1 LTCVAVLAL
10 GIGANAAIFSVVHS
24 VILKPLPYPDP
35 SRLVFLWQ
43 RFPSLPFPFDRGLEV
58 SRLNY
63 LEWKRQNTVFAD
75 MAAFREM
82 ARNETGADLAR
93 RVSTGFA
100 SANLFPLLGVRA
112 RLGRLFTPEEER
124 PDNDR
129 VVVLTDAYFERR
141 FHGEPGALG
150 RSLTLGNT
158 AYTVIGVLP
167 PQFHLPATGEGS
179 NQLKPEVWVP
189 LSRLFQ
195 TANDDEQRQLL
206 VAARLRAGVTLAQAR
221 TEMVG
226 IAKRL
231 EQSDPKRN
239 EGWTASVFPFAD
251 EDASP
256 TLHRALYVLL
266 GAVALLLSIACANL
280 ANLTLA
286 RATLR
291 SREIAV
297 RAALGATPARIV
309 AQLGAEAL
317 VVSMTGAVC
326 GLLLAHWCV
335 KLLLALQPPEIQR
348 PELIGINLA
357 VFGFAAAAAVLTT
370 LLFGLAPSLVV
381 SRPDLNAAL
390 KSGGGWGASAA
401 RVRLRQFLIAAEVA
415 LALVLLSG
423 AGLLIRSFHKLVS
436 LGVGFDTTHLLTV
449 DLDLPERRYPD
460 GAGRSRFF
468 REAME
473 RVSAVPGV
481 TAAAVVDNLPLH
493 RVTMSNFSIAGRP
506 DPPLTSLPVA
516 DMAHVS
522 PNYFQA
528 IGLRLEAGRFFTASD
543 LALAEQEKDAVV
555 IVNQTL
561 ARQFFRGEDPLGAR
575 LLKADR
581 KHAYQIVGVVSDY
594 RPMGAEMGT
603 RPQIFWPYLRLN
615 SATLIVRTA
624 AAPGFFAR
632 TIQQVVWSLDKN
644 LPAEEVKSMDHYV
657 NGWLSQRKFNTLLLA
672 VFAGLALVL
681 AMIGIYG
688 VLSNLVASRTREIGI
703 RMALGARPA
712 AIGRLV
718 LGQSMI
724 PVTIGLAAGVAGSL
738 ALSRFLEALLFQVR
752 ARDPLTLA
760 LAAAATLLL
769 SPLAIAV
776 PLLRA
781 TRVDCTVALRE
792 E

>member
-1 LTCVAVLAL
+1 MTCVAVLAL

-24 VILKPLPYPDP
+24 VILRPLPYPD
-35 SRLVFLWQ
+35 SARLVFLWQ
-43 RFPSLPFPFDRGLEV
+43 RFPSLPLPFDRGLEV

-75 MAAFREM
+75 MAALREM
-82 ARNETGADLAR
+82 TLNETGADPTR

-100 SANLFPLLGVRA
+100 SANLFPMLGVRA
-112 RLGRLFTPEEER
+112 RLGRLFMLEEER
-124 PDNDR
+124 PDSDR
-129 VVVLTDAYFERR
+129 VVVLTDSYFERR
-141 FHGEPGALG
+141 FHREAGALG
-150 RSLTLGNT
+150 RSITLGNT

-167 PQFHLPATGEGS
+167 ARFHLPATSEGS
-179 NQLKPEVWVP
+179 NQLKPDVWVP

-195 TANDDEQRQLL
+195 TAHDDEQRQLL
-206 VAARLRAGVTLAQAR
+206 VAARVKTGVTLAQAR

-239 EGWTASVFPFAD
+239 EGWTASVFSFAD

-266 GAVALLLSIACANL
+266 GAVVLLLLIACANL

-286 RATLR
+286 RSTLR

-317 VVSMTGAVC
+317 VVSIAGAVC
-326 GLLLAHWCV
+326 GLLLAHWCI

-348 PELIGINLA
+348 PELIGINPV
-357 VFGFAAAAAVLTT
+357 VFGFASVAAVLTT
-370 LLFGLAPSLVV
+370 LLFGLAPAIVV

-401 RVRLRQFLIAAEVA
+401 RVRLRQFLIVAEIA
-415 LALVLLSG
+415 LALILLSG
-423 AGLLIRSFHKLVS
+423 AGLLIRSFHKMVS
-436 LGVGFDTTHLLTV
+436 LGVGFDTTHLMTA
-449 DLDLPERRYPD
+449 DLELPEKRYPD
-460 GAGRSRFF
+460 AASRSRFF
-468 REAME
+468 REVME
-473 RVSAVPGV
+473 RARAVPGV
-481 TAAAVVDNLPLH
+481 MAAAVVDNLPLH

-506 DPPLTSLPVA
+506 DPPITSLPLA
-516 DMAHVS
+516 DTAHVS
-522 PNYFQA
+522 PDYFQA

-543 LALAEQEKDAVV
+543 LTLAEQDKDAVV
-555 IVNQTL
+555 IVNQTF
-561 ARQFFRGEDPLGAR
+561 ARQFFSGQDPLGAR
-575 LLKADR
+575 LFKDDR
-581 KHAYQIVGVVSDY
+581 KHVNQIIGVVADY

-603 RPQIFWPYLRLN
+603 RPQIFWPYLKLN
-615 SATLIVRTA
+615 NATLIVRTA
-624 AAPGFFAR
+624 SPPGSFAR
-632 TIQQVVWSLDKN
+632 AIQQVVWTVDKDV
-644 LPAEEVKSMDHYV
+644 PAEDVKSMDHYV
-657 NGWLSQRKFNTLLLA
+657 DQWLSQRKFNTLLLS

-703 RMALGARPA
+703 RLALGARPA

-724 PVTIGLAAGVAGSL
+724 PVTIGLAAGLAGSL

-760 LAAAATLLL
+760 VAAAATLLL

>member
-1 LTCVAVLAL
+1 MPILLRDLGYALRVFRQSPGYALTCVAVLAL

-43 RFPSLPFPFDRGLEV
+43 RFPSLPAPFDRGLEV

-63 LEWKRQNTVFAD
+63 LEWKRQSTVFAD

-82 ARNETGADLAR
+82 ALNETGADPTR

-100 SANLFPLLGVRA
+100 SANLFPMLGVRA

-124 PDNDR
+124 PDGDR

-141 FHGEPGALG
+141 FHREPGALG
-150 RSLTLGNT
+150 RSLTLANA

-167 PQFHLPATGEGS
+167 PQFHLPATLEGS

-189 LSRLFQ
+189 LSRLFR
-195 TANDDEQRQLL
+195 TADDDAQRQLL
-206 VAARLRAGVTLAQAR
+206 VAARLRAGATLAQSR

-231 EQSDPKRN
+231 EQADPKRN
-239 EGWTASVFPFAD
+239 EGWSAAVFPFAV

-266 GAVALLLSIACANL
+266 GAVALLLLIACANL

-317 VVSMTGAVC
+317 VVSIAGAAC

-335 KLLLALQPPEIQR
+335 RLLLALEPPDIQR

-381 SRPDLNAAL
+381 ARPDLHAAL

-401 RVRLRQFLIAAEVA
+401 RVGLRQFLIAAEVA
-415 LALVLLSG
+415 LALMLLSG

-436 LGVGFDTTHLLTV
+436 LGVGFNTTRLMTV
-449 DLDLPERRYPD
+449 DLDLPEKRYPD
-460 GAGRSRFF
+460 GAGRSRFL
-468 REAME
+468 REVLDRAG
-473 RVSAVPGV
+473 AVPGV

-493 RVTMSNFSIAGRP
+493 RVSLSNFYIAGRP
-506 DPPLTSLPVA
+506 DPPLTSLPLA
-516 DMAHVS
+516 DTAQVS
-522 PNYFQA
+522 PSYFHVL
-528 IGLRLEAGRFFTASD
+528 GLRLEAGRFFTAAD

-555 IVNQTL
+555 IVNQAF
-561 ARQFFRGEDPLGAR
+561 ARQFFRGEGPLGAR

-594 RPMGAEMGT
+594 RPMGAEGGT
-603 RPQIFWPYLRLN
+603 RPQIFWPYLKLH
-615 SATLIVRTA
+615 SAALIVRTA
-624 AAPGFFAR
+624 AVPGPFAR
-632 TIQQVVWSLDKN
+632 AIQQVVWTVDKD
-644 LPAEEVKSMDHYV
+644 LPAEEVRSMDY
-657 NGWLSQRKFNTLLLA
+657 
-672 VFAGLALVL
+672 
-681 AMIGIYG
+681 
-688 VLSNLVASRTREIGI
+688 
-703 RMALGARPA
+703 
-712 AIGRLV
+712 
-718 LGQSMI
+718 
-724 PVTIGLAAGVAGSL
+724 
-738 ALSRFLEALLFQVR
+738 
-752 ARDPLTLA
+752 
-760 LAAAATLLL
+760 
-769 SPLAIAV
+769 
-776 PLLRA
+776 
-781 TRVDCTVALRE
+781 
-792 E
+792 